1 MNRGVSDRTSND
13 EPFFA
18 RGYHSCPDVSRR
30 VGRAG
35 ASCACL
41 PRRCFCAGEATP
53 TDMLTGNYR
62 EGAYPDWLKPQ
73 QWAKF
78 LSKTLLALW
87 AR

>member
-1 MNRGVSDRTSND
+1 
-13 EPFFA
+13 
-18 RGYHSCPDVSRR
+18 
-30 VGRAG
+30 
-35 ASCACL
+35 
-41 PRRCFCAGEATP
+41 
-53 TDMLTGNYR
+53 MLTGNYR